1 MLTVDVL
8 NWKSEKVGSVGLDEE
23 VFSVPV
29 KLDVLHSVVQWQ
41 LAKRRQGTHMV
52 KTRGLVSGGG
62 KKPFKQKGTGN
73 ARQGSTRSPLMP
85 GGGKIFGPQPR
96 SYEFSMPKKV
106 RKLGLK
112 MALSHLVSEG
122 KFFVVKDMASAAGKT
137 AELNKKLKTFGKAKE
152 LYVDEYSNEM
162 FKRASANIPKY
173 KYMSSEGLNVYDLL
187 KYDCVIVT
195 EKSIEQIVDK
205 CSLES

>member
-8 NWKSEKVGSVGLDEE
+8 NWKKEKVGSVALVED

-41 LAKRRQGTHMV
+41 LAKKRQGTHMV

-96 SYEFSMPKKV
+96 SYEFAMPKKV

-122 KFFVVKDMASAAGKT
+122 KFFVVKDMTSESGKT
-137 AELNKKLKTFGKAKE
+137 ADLNKKLKTFGRTKA
-152 LYVDEYSNEM
+152 LLVDGADNEM
-162 FKRASANIPKY
+162 IKRASANIPKF
-173 KYMSSEGLNVYDLL
+173 KFMSSDGLNVYDLL
-187 KYDCVIVT
+187 KYDCLIVT
-195 EKSIEQIVDK
+195 EKSIGQIVEK
-205 CSLES
+205 CNLE